1 MIQPR
6 RRDRLRPLEL
16 VTIAAA
22 AAVAVGAITLMVTR
36 DPILAVIFLG
46 ATFVI
51 DLVVIAMLMLAVT
64 PNKPMD
70 GEVQRDAENRP
81 HA

>member
-1 MIQPR
+1 MIEPHR
-6 RRDRLRPLEL
+6 RERLRPLEL
-16 VTIAAA
+16 VTIAALI
-22 AAVAVGAITLMVTR
+22 AVAVGAITLMVTR
-36 DPILAVIFLG
+36 DPILALIFFG

-51 DLVVIAMLMLAVT
+51 DLVVIAMLMLVVT

-81 HA
+81 HE

>member
-1 MIQPR
+1 MTEPR
-6 RRDRLRPLEL
+6 RRERLRPLEL
-16 VTIAAA
+16 VTFAALV
-22 AAVAVGAITLMVTR
+22 AVAVGAITLMATR
-36 DPILAVIFLG
+36 DPLLALIFFG

-70 GEVQRDAENRP
+70 GEIRPDAENSP
-81 HA
+81 HR